1 MTSSKPP
8 ATPFLGLIGV
18 LAAALAGSLAI
29 GTVAV
34 PPGEILRALSGAASD
49 PLWDTIVREFRLP
62 KALVCVIAGA
72 SLALG
77 GLLMQTLFRNPLAG
91 PDVMGLNSGASLAV
105 GLATLSGMTYSGFTT
120 SPWVLA
126 ASASLGS
133 AAVFLLM
140 LLLSARV
147 RDNTGLLIL
156 GLMVGTLAYSTVG
169 VLEYLSNAEDLQF
182 FVFWTLGRVG
192 GLSMAEIG
200 IMGIC
205 LVTATLLGVSQI
217 KPLNAWALGSRYAES
232 LGVNLARSRIIFL
245 LATSLLVGSVTA
257 FCGPIAFVG
266 IAVPHLVRP
275 LIRSHHHGYLIPAV
289 MLAGASLVLICDL
302 ICQWPGAAQSLP
314 LNAVTS
320 LLGAPVVIALI
331 LKMRRLAA

>member
-1 MTSSKPP
+1 
-8 ATPFLGLIGV
+8 
-18 LAAALAGSLAI
+18 
-29 GTVAV
+29 
-34 PPGEILRALSGAASD
+34 
-49 PLWDTIVREFRLP
+49 
-62 KALVCVIAGA
+62 
-72 SLALG
+72 
-77 GLLMQTLFRNPLAG
+77 
-91 PDVMGLNSGASLAV
+91 
-105 GLATLSGMTYSGFTT
+105 
-120 SPWVLA
+120 
-126 ASASLGS
+126 
-133 AAVFLLM
+133 M

-156 GLMVGTLAYSTVG
+156 GLMVGTLTYSAVG
-169 VLEYLSNAEDLQF
+169 VLEYLSNADDLQF

-200 IMGIC
+200 IMAVSLI
-205 LVTATLLGVSQI
+205 VATLLGVSQI

-232 LGVNLARSRIIFL
+232 LGVNLGRSRIVFL

-257 FCGPIAFVG
+257 FCGPIAFIG

-275 LIRSHHHGYLIPAV
+275 LIRSHHHAHLIPGV

-302 ICQWPGAAQSLP
+302 ICQWPGATQSLP

-320 LLGAPVVIALI
+320 LIGAPVVIALI